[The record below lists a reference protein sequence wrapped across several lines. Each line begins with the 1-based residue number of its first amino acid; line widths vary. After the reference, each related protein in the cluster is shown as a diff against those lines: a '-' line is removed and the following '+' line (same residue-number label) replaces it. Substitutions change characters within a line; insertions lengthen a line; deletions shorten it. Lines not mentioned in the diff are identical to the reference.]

1 MNLARV
7 IVEHLHSTAIK
18 HHGYAVTA
26 INNYSS
32 GDRTQSISEFYRF
45 HIIGDNIS
53 TRYMVDVGDADIT
66 IHSHER
72 TAAKPESITV
82 RYDEPNAI
90 DRALAAMGL

>member
-1 MNLARV
+1 
-7 IVEHLHSTAIK
+7 
-18 HHGYAVTA
+18 
-26 INNYSS
+26 
-32 GDRTQSISEFYRF
+32 
-45 HIIGDNIS
+45 
-53 TRYMVDVGDADIT
+53 MVDVGDADIT